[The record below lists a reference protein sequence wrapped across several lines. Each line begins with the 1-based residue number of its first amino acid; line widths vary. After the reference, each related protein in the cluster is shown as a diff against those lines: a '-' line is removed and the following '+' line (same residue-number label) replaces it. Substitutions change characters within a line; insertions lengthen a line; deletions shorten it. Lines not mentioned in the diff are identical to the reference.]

1 MRAVELHNGSVAGY
15 IVQPMLPADHLA
27 TTTLRLADPE
37 AGHPLIEAVA
47 SAAAAAVGPHLGLDA
62 QLANWTWDG
71 DELTYF
77 DVSTPLIWSPEGDS
91 QLDLDLLAG
100 AYPAILRWPLR
111 RFVAP
116 GILDTYRDLRKVYLD
131 LAGNLLKDGFE
142 GWLPAFLD
150 RFNAHL
156 DEPLT
161 EDEVRRYSARTPG
174 SGPPCSGSEGSIA
187 PGAVGSGGGRTP
199 SCCQARSGLGRTRRH
214 TSSEF
219 CPRRLHLSRRART
232 HQPAHAG
239 LWRAAH
245 LRHPVVLRKRNGDPA
260 PSELPG
266 ERAQEESLA
275 GRAAVDDGPLV
286 EGITIQ
292 LGHGT
297 AGDHLERAAEVE
309 RRRHPTGGRSPDAHN
324 RDHAHSGALVLP
336 DVLDDRAGQAPI
348 DQARVPDEEAQQRS
362 PKPVDDRAL

>member
-1 MRAVELHNGSVAGY
+1 MTGTETALAGLSDDELRRLEDLVEAALSSGDERGLPVLGYGEISLVLSWPPGGRRFACKRLPPFRSRERLDAYRGTLDDYLKALGAAGVRVVETEMRAVELHDGSVAGY
-15 IVQPMLPADHLA
+15 VVQPMLPADQLA
-27 TTTLRLADPE
+27 TTTLRPADPA

-91 QLDLDLLAG
+91 QLDLDLLAD

-131 LAGNLLKDGFE
+131 LAGNLLKERLE

-161 EDEVRRYSARTPG
+161 EDEVRRHYHSDARLWAALLR
-174 SGPPCSGSEGSIA
+174 I
-187 PGAVGSGGGRTP
+187 
-199 SCCQARSGLGRTRRH
+199 
-214 TSSEF
+214 
-219 CPRRLHLSRRART
+219 RRLDRAWRRRVRRR
-232 HQPAHAG
+232 PYPF
-239 LWRAAH
+239 L
-245 LRHPVVLRKRNGDPA
+245 
-260 PSELPG
+260 LPG
-266 ERAQEESLA
+266 PIER
-275 GRAAVDDGPLV
+275 
-286 EGITIQ
+286 
-292 LGHGT
+292 
-297 AGDHLERAAEVE
+297 
-309 RRRHPTGGRSPDAHN
+309 
-324 RDHAHSGALVLP
+324 
-336 DVLDDRAGQAPI
+336 
-348 DQARVPDEEAQQRS
+348 
-362 PKPVDDRAL
+362 